1 MNAPLRRVGVVV
13 LVLFALLFVNLNW
26 VQAYHAKDYA
36 NSDFNGRVQT
46 EQYQRQ
52 RGSILLSDNQTV
64 VAESKATNDTLK
76 YLRSYPIPTEYA
88 HVVGYKPVTL
98 GATGIERWED
108 KFLAGE
114 ADSQIADRIVGM
126 FTNSRS
132 AGGNVILTISKAA
145 QDAAF
150 NGLKNN
156 TKGVTKG
163 AVVAINPKSG
173 ALLAAVSLPTFDPNP
188 LVTHETDP
196 ALAVFNK
203 LNADP
208 TKPLLNRAFS
218 ETYPPGST
226 FKVIS
231 SATALTNGFN
241 PESTITGGND
251 YQPPDTTQVLH
262 NSSGVVCPDQITLK
276 NALTVSCN
284 TAFARLCVEQLGS
297 DKIKSMAQ
305 AFGFESEPKFDGDS
319 ERNYMNVVASHT
331 GAMTGPDGQVDRP
344 VLAQSC
350 IGQRDVRMTPLQGA
364 LVAATVANGGSQMRP
379 YIIDKLQAPDLSTT
393 QVGTQ
398 HEQRQPFDSKV
409 AGDLQDMMIS
419 VVQNGTG
426 KRAQIDGLRVGG
438 KTGTADTD
446 EGAQAHGWFLGF
458 AMRGNEPL
466 VAVAVFLESAG
477 KGGSSE
483 AARIAG
489 LVMKAA
495 VGGQR

>member
-1 MNAPLRRVGVVV
+1 VNAPLRRVGVVV
-13 LVLFALLFVNLNW
+13 LLLFALLFANLNW
-26 VQAYHAKDYA
+26 VQAYHAEDYRS
-36 NSDFNGRVQT
+36 SDFNGRVQT

-52 RGSILLSDNQTV
+52 RGSILLSDGQTV

-76 YLRSYPIPTEYA
+76 YLRSYPLALEFA
-88 HVVGYKPVTL
+88 HPIGYKPVNL
-98 GATGIERWED
+98 GATGIEKWED
-108 KFLAGE
+108 RFLAGE

-145 QDAAF
+145 QDAAL

-163 AVVAINPKSG
+163 AVVAINPKNG

-188 LVTHETDP
+188 LAAHATNP
-196 ALAVFNK
+196 ALAVYDK

-208 TKPLLNRAFS
+208 NKPLLNRAFS
-218 ETYPPGST
+218 ETFPPGST
-226 FKVIS
+226 FKVVT
-231 SATALTNGFN
+231 SATALANGLN
-241 PESTITGGND
+241 PESTLTGGAD
-251 YQPPDTTQVLH
+251 YQPPETTQVLH
-262 NSSGVVCPDQITLK
+262 NSTGVVCPNQITLK

-284 TAFARLCVEQLGS
+284 TAFARLCVEQLGA

-305 AFGFESEPKFDGDS
+305 AFGFESEPRFDGDDK
-319 ERNYMNVVASHT
+319 NYMNVVASHT
-331 GAMTGPDGQVDRP
+331 GAMTGPDGRVDRP

-364 LVAATVANGGSQMRP
+364 LIAATVANGGQQMRP
-379 YIIDKLQAPDLSTT
+379 FIIDKLQAPDLSIT
-393 QVGTQ
+393 QVGGQ
-398 HEQRQPFDSKV
+398 HEQRRPFDAKV
-409 AGDLQDMMIS
+409 AADLQDMMIS

-426 KRAQIDGLRVGG
+426 KKAQIGGFRVGG

-446 EGAQAHGWFLGF
+446 EGAQAHGWFIGF

-466 VAVAVFLESAG
+466 VAVAVFLEGAG

-483 AARIAG
+483 AANIAG
-489 LVMKAA
+489 LVMKA
-495 VGGQR
+495 VVRGQK